1 VAKHAQ
7 AADREREGAQNCR
20 SQARSMT
27 IARRTS
33 IAIVGGGIGG
43 LTVAASLLRA
53 GFDVQVYEQ
62 ASALG
67 EVGAGINIGP
77 NASRVLHRLGIAE
90 ALGRT
95 CVKPV
100 TFDQRRWDDGRILL
114 RSPLGEAV
122 ETAFGA
128 PYYTFHRG
136 DLHRALADA
145 IPADH
150 VHFAHRFTQLVD
162 HGDRVEAHFENA
174 LPRPFQ
180 TND

>member
-1 VAKHAQ
+1 MVPTLDIVGKTWPSTRRPPIVNGKGRKTVAPAKARLVKQ
-7 AADREREGAQNCR
+7 A
-20 SQARSMT
+20 QARSMT

-43 LTVAASLLRA
+43 LPVAASLLRA

-122 ETAFGA
+122 ETASGA
-128 PYYTFHRG
+128 PSN
-136 DLHRALADA
+136 
-145 IPADH
+145 
-150 VHFAHRFTQLVD
+150 AHLRNVSARYVAEEL
-162 HGDRVEAHFENA
+162 NA
-174 LPRPFQ
+174 RSF
-180 TND
+180 